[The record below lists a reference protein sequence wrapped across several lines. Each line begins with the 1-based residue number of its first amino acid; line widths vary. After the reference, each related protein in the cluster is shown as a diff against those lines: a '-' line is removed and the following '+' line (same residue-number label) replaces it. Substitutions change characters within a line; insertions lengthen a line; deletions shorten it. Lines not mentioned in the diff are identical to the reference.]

1 MTIRIATLAAVL
13 SLAAGVAGAQAPAV
27 TLELQKIIDA
37 AKKERVLELASGVRV
52 LGGSETAD
60 RAKSGM
66 KRMFGVEPEF
76 LWGQSSPFAVVGNR
90 LATEYR
96 AGQPATADLWTAG
109 TAQLVPQLK
118 LDMLQKINWTQL
130 YPERIKP
137 EQVQADGVALK
148 VASGIVGI
156 LYNAQTGADFGKVEK
171 LDELL
176 QPKFKDRFGIT
187 PFANGFD
194 VLATKSLWGEAKTID
209 YVAKLAKQTQGM
221 IGCGAEDRI
230 ASGEFQALVLDC
242 GGGGRNF
249 EQFRGKLA
257 LNILREAAQ
266 LQSYYVSIPKHAKHP
281 NMAILYT
288 LYVNTP
294 EGQNAMYDAWG
305 INLYEYPETQIRR
318 EIASFEKQG
327 YQFTY
332 IDVAWWQDHSGI
344 VESGIKLARVQ
355 KEEGTR

>member
-1 MTIRIATLAAVL
+1 MFRITTLAVAVVF
-13 SLAAGVAGAQAPAV
+13 AGGPVVAQSPAV
-27 TLELQKIIDA
+27 TPELQKIIDA
-37 AKKERVLELASGVRV
+37 AKQERVLELASGPRV

-60 RAKSGM
+60 RAKAAM

-76 LWGQSSPFAVVGNR
+76 VWGQASPFAVVGGR

-96 AGQPATADLWTAG
+96 AGQAATADLWTAG
-109 TAQLVPQLK
+109 TAQLVPQLR
-118 LDMLQKINWTQL
+118 LDMLQKVSWTQL

-156 LYNAQTGADFGKVEK
+156 LYNAQTGADFGKIEK
-171 LDELL
+171 LDDLL

-194 VLATKSLWGEAKTID
+194 VLATQSLWGEPKTID
-209 YVAKLAKQTQGM
+209 FVGKLAKQAQGM

-230 ASGEFQALVLDC
+230 ASGEFHALVLDC

-249 EQFRGKLA
+249 EQFRGKLS
-257 LNILREAAQ
+257 LNIVREAAQ
-266 LQSYYVSIPKHAKHP
+266 LQSYYVTIPKHAKHP

-318 EIASFEKQG
+318 EIASFEQKG
-327 YQFTY
+327 YEFTY
-332 IDVAWWQDHSGI
+332 IDVAWWLAHPGI